1 MTRLK
6 VEERYRRLTL
16 KSQRLF
22 NVAKK
27 LMPGGVLGHA
37 RYYNP
42 YPIYMTGGK
51 GSKIWDVDGNEYV
64 DFLMGFAAL
73 ILGHRYPE
81 VEEAVVEQVKKGIM
95 LGTAFEKDVEL
106 AELLIKHNPSLEWVR
121 MANSGG
127 EAVMYALRVARAY
140 TGKPLIAK
148 FEGGYHGG
156 IDEMLI
162 SLLPFSGS
170 AGAEDRPIP
179 QPYSK
184 GLYPGVE
191 NNVLVLPFNNV
202 EAMEELLR
210 KYGHQLA
217 GVIVEPMQG
226 YAGSIPADKKFL
238 EKLRKITKEEGI
250 LLIFDEI
257 ITGFR
262 LGLGGGEEFYGVKPD
277 LKTLGKIIG
286 GGSPIGAYGGSKEM
300 MEIVTPTKD
309 LKTDVNRVFQS
320 GTFNV
325 SPLSIVGGI
334 ATILTLKRKS
344 NEIYSKLDKFG
355 EKAKR
360 GIKDV
365 LKDRGFEVQTTGLG
379 SIVSIH
385 FTEREIKN
393 VRDVMAARG
402 DLVMDLYLALMT
414 RGVFNLPPVHM
425 NISAVHTEEE
435 IDMLI
440 EMVQDS
446 ARDLK

>member
-1 MTRLK
+1 MK
-6 VEERYRRLTL
+6 VEEKYRGLTP
-16 KSQRLF
+16 KSQGLF
-22 NVAKK
+22 NVAKE

-51 GSKIWDVDGNEYV
+51 GSKIWDVDGNEYT

-81 VEEAVVEQVKKGIM
+81 VEEAVREQVEKGIM

-106 AELLIKHNPSLEWVR
+106 AELLTKHNPSLEWVR

-162 SLLPFSGS
+162 SLLPFSDE
-170 AGAEDRPIP
+170 AGTPERPLP
-179 QPYSK
+179 QPYSR

-191 NNVLVLPFNNV
+191 KNVLVLPFNNI
-202 EAMEELLR
+202 EATEELLR
-210 KYGHQLA
+210 KHSHELA

-226 YAGSIPADKKFL
+226 YAGSIPADKEFL
-238 EKLRKITKEEGI
+238 KRLRKITREEGI

-262 LGLGGGEEFYGVKPD
+262 LGLGGGEEFYGVRPD

-286 GGSPIGAYGGSKEM
+286 GGSPIGAYGGTKEM
-300 MEIVTPTKD
+300 MDVVTPTKD
-309 LKTDVNRVFQS
+309 LKTDVNRAFQS
-320 GTFNV
+320 GTFNA

-334 ATILTLKRKS
+334 ATIQTLERKQ
-344 NEIYSKLDKFG
+344 NEIYPKLDRFG
-355 EKAKR
+355 EKVRR

-365 LKDRGFEVQTTGLG
+365 LNDEGFDAQTTGLG

-414 RGVFNLPPVHM
+414 RGIFNLPPVHM

-435 IDMLI
+435 IDALV

>member
-1 MTRLK
+1 M
-6 VEERYRRLTL
+6 EEKYRRLTL

-22 NVAKK
+22 NRAKEI
-27 LMPGGVLGHA
+27 MPGGVLGHA
-37 RYYNP
+37 RYYKP
-42 YPIYMTGGK
+42 YPIYMVGGK
-51 GSKIWDVDGNEYV
+51 GSKIWDVDGNEYI

-81 VEEAVVEQVKKGIM
+81 VEEAVLEQAKRGIM

-106 AELLIKHNPSLEWVR
+106 AELLVKHNDSLEWVR

-140 TGKPLIAK
+140 TGRPLIAK

-156 IDEMLI
+156 IDEVLI
-162 SLLPFSGS
+162 SLLPFLDRAGS
-170 AGAEDRPIP
+170 IDRPLP

-191 NNVLVLPFNNV
+191 DNVLVLPFNDIG
-202 EAMEELLR
+202 ATEELLR
-210 KYGHQLA
+210 KNSHRVA

-226 YAGSIPADKKFL
+226 YAGSIPADGEFL
-238 EKLRKITKEEGI
+238 RRLRKVTKEEGI

-286 GGSPIGAYGGSKEM
+286 GGSPIGAYGGSRDM

-309 LKTDVNRVFQS
+309 LEADVKRVFQS

-325 SPLSIVGGI
+325 SPFSVVGGI
-334 ATILTLKRKS
+334 ATLLTLERESDKV
-344 NEIYSKLDKFG
+344 YSKLNRLG
-355 EKAKR
+355 ERARK
-360 GIKDV
+360 GIRDV

-385 FTEREIKN
+385 FTDREIRN
-393 VRDVMAARG
+393 VRDVMAAEG
-402 DLVMDLYLALMT
+402 KLVMNLYLALMT
-414 RGVFNLPPVHM
+414 KGIFNLPPVHM

-435 IDMLI
+435 VDRLI

-446 ARDLK
+446 AKDIR